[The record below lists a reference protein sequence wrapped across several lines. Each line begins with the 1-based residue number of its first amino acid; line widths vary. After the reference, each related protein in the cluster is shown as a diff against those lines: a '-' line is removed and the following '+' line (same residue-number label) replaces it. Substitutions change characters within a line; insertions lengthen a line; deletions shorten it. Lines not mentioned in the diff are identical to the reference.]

1 MPCKMERYFFYLLYL
16 LLGCSLCGCSRK
28 QAPKQTQ
35 DPDTETTIPYAD
47 TIAAP
52 VPPALAKSRTARYL
66 DSLGFVNIAEADSSI
81 AIDLMYTRADNF
93 TGTLLY
99 EDLKEAYLHPDA
111 MKSLKRAQRLLKEQY
126 PGYSLIVYDAARPL
140 SVQQKMWNVVKGTSK
155 YIYVSNPSRG
165 GGLHNY
171 GLAVDISILDDKGTP
186 LPMGTP
192 VDHLGR
198 EAHITEEAVLVAQ
211 GKLTE
216 QERNWLRQAADAAAI
231 YQRKLWAEQEKQS
244 LEEMEAHGVEIIY
257 PDKQP
262 FMDAAAPMIERFKN
276 DPVFHDLID
285 QIQNTHEK
293 DN

>member
-28 QAPKQTQ
+28 QAPKQAQ

-52 VPPALAKSRTARYL
+52 VPPAPVKSRTARYL

-126 PGYSLIVYDAARPL
+126 PRLQPHRLRRSAPLVRTAEDVERSERNLQIHLCLQPLTRRRPAQL
-140 SVQQKMWNVVKGTSK
+140 R
-155 YIYVSNPSRG
+155 IG
-165 GGLHNY
+165 GGHQH
-171 GLAVDISILDDKGTP
+171 T
-186 LPMGTP
+186 
-192 VDHLGR
+192 R
-198 EAHITEEAVLVAQ
+198 
-211 GKLTE
+211 
-216 QERNWLRQAADAAAI
+216 R
-231 YQRKLWAEQEKQS
+231 
-244 LEEMEAHGVEIIY
+244 
-257 PDKQP
+257 
-262 FMDAAAPMIERFKN
+262 
-276 DPVFHDLID
+276 
-285 QIQNTHEK
+285 
-293 DN
+293 